1 MNTTKLNDWLQ
12 IVASLAILVGLF
24 VVVQE
29 LRQNNSLAKA
39 ERTSDIYT
47 DWSNIYRFEIE
58 NDFLLL
64 LQKSV
69 EHPAELSDSEILRL
83 AGHYTLITNAY
94 MHQASLQFRFD
105 LAYDLEKYIF
115 DIVWYLNSPIGR
127 EWLAQNEEW
136 VSAEPELFSAL
147 KSELAATPI
156 PTQFELIHSL
166 KNAAAAQN

>member
-12 IVASLAILVGLF
+12 IVASLAVLVGLL

-39 ERTSDIYT
+39 ERNSDIYAEWN
-47 DWSNIYRFEIE
+47 DIYRFEIE
-58 NDFLLL
+58 NDLLLL
-64 LQKSV
+64 LQRSV

-83 AGHYTLITNAY
+83 AGHYTLIINAY
-94 MHQASLQFRFD
+94 MLQASLQYRFD
-105 LAYDLEKYIF
+105 LAYDVEKYVF
-115 DIVWYLNSPIGR
+115 DIAWYLNSPIGR

-136 VSAEPELFSAL
+136 VSEEPELFSAL

-156 PTQFELIHSL
+156 PTQFELLHSL
-166 KNAAAAQN
+166 KDAAAAQK